1 MNKSRYIVSSVLLGL
16 LFLLGCSGPEIS
28 KKSNLSQLDD
38 NVSLALYPLAN
49 YTDTPRAGL
58 RASNII
64 EGVLL
69 SQGYRVSSYVDE
81 ENDALT
87 LSDKLEEA
95 KQHHI
100 AYLFL
105 GGISEWRYK
114 TGIDGEPA
122 ISLHLKCIDVKTK
135 KIVWSAIGANNS
147 WGNASIGTVAQELI
161 MSMIDKNIA
170 K

>member
-1 MNKSRYIVSSVLLGL
+1 MLVGL
-16 LFLLGCSGPEIS
+16 LFLVGCSGPTIS
-28 KKSNLSQLDD
+28 KKSNLTEID
-38 NVSLALYPLAN
+38 NNATLALYPLDN

-69 SQGYRVSSYVDE
+69 SQGYKVSSYVDE
-81 ENDALT
+81 ENHELT
-87 LSDKLEEA
+87 LSSKLEEA
-95 KQHHI
+95 KQNHI
-100 AYLFL
+100 DYLFL

-122 ISLHLKCIDVKTK
+122 ISLHLKCMDVKTK
-135 KIVWSAIGANNS
+135 KIVWSAIGSNNS

-161 MSMIDKNIA
+161 VSMIDKKIL